1 MVFQS
6 LFKGWMGE
14 LKTNL
19 TQKLLLDSKQYHI
32 VNNVLIQQ
40 GTISTQIDHV
50 IVSRYG
56 LFVVETKNRSGW
68 IFGSKDNEN
77 WTQSNFR
84 KKTSFQNPLRQ
95 NYRHTKS
102 ISEFVGIPHDKT
114 HSVVVFWGK
123 CEFRTPM
130 PDNVIHGFLN
140 YQKYIKSK
148 KEILL
153 TDDEVNRICE
163 QLGNLKKQTPF
174 LSGFQ
179 HTRSLKQRYAST
191 TICPK
196 CGGNLVER
204 KAFKGSGKGD
214 AFLGCNNYPRCKYRK
229 ALD

>member
-6 LFKGWMGE
+6 LFKGWTGE

-32 VNNVLIQQ
+32 FNNVLIQK

-68 IFGSKDNEN
+68 IFGSVENDN
-77 WTQSNFR
+77 WTQSNFG

-102 ISEFVGIPHDKT
+102 LSEFLGIPHNKI
-114 HSVVVFWGK
+114 HSLVVFWGD
-123 CEFRTPM
+123 CEFKTPM
-130 PDNVIHGFLN
+130 PDNVIHGFFK

-148 KEILL
+148 NTILF

-163 QLGNLKKQTPF
+163 QLSTIKNQTPF
-174 LSGFQ
+174 LSGFH
-179 HTRSLKQRYAST
+179 HTRSLKKRYAST

-196 CGGNLVER
+196 CGGNLIER
-204 KAFKGSGKGD
+204 KAYKGIGAGNK
-214 AFLGCNNYPRCKYRK
+214 FLGCENYPRCKYTK

>member
-1 MVFQS
+1 MIFQP
-6 LFKGWMGE
+6 LFKGWTGE

-19 TQKLLLDSKQYHI
+19 TQKLLLDSEQYH
-32 VNNVLIQQ
+32 VFNNVLIQK

-68 IFGSKDNEN
+68 IFGNDKNDN
-77 WTQSNFR
+77 WTQSNFG

-102 ISEFVGIPHDKT
+102 LSEFLGIPHNKI
-114 HSVVVFWGK
+114 HSVVVFWGD
-123 CEFRTPM
+123 CEFKTPM
-130 PDNVIHGFLN
+130 PDNVIHGFLK

-148 KEILL
+148 NTILF
-153 TDDEVNRICE
+153 TDDEVNTICE
-163 QLGNLKKQTPF
+163 QLSTIKKQTPF

-179 HTRSLKQRYAST
+179 HTRSLKKRYAST

-196 CGGNLVER
+196 CGGNLIER
-204 KAFKGSGKGD
+204 KANKGIGAGNK
-214 AFLGCNNYPRCKYRK
+214 FLGCENYPRCKYTK